1 MVSEDGDDGRG
12 EVDGLRVPEEFD
24 LDGLLVQLLPL
35 VGTGPKMTKTIFSSS
50 NNVQLWPYNAMP
62 NIVPMV

>member
-35 VGTGPKMTKTIFSSS
+35 VGSCPNMTKTYF
-50 NNVQLWPYNAMP
+50 LF
-62 NIVPMV
+62 